1 MKQCLKKPVERCK
14 NTYLNKCR
22 QVKKSSSDHKLKFTK
37 NDYFYRYRNADAK
50 KFRNGVVDRCPN
62 LSRELIGKKFVR
74 NVKNVHRDPSKW
86 KNHTKT
92 AIMKSHNKSVFLF
105 MKRNAL
111 TSRIKSVAS
120 HTKKNVK
127 MFRKKF
133 ANLLNGKNVVKCQCR
148 NVKWWTKLI
157 AVQRMNV
164 RRNM

>member
-22 QVKKSSSDHKLKFTK
+22 QVVKEFDLILIYHKSDDVF
-37 NDYFYRYRNADAK
+37 RYQNANAK
-50 KFRNGVVDRCPN
+50 KFRNGVADRCPN
-62 LSRELIGKKFVR
+62 PLREPIAKKFVR
-74 NVKNVHRDPSKW
+74 SVKNVHRDPSKW
-86 KNHTKT
+86 KNRTKT
-92 AIMKSHNKSVFLF
+92 AIMKRHNKSVFLF